1 MIIGHSSRPSLPT
14 REESP
19 ESVDVLSAGDTVTAP
34 CVLVIDDDPNIRSLY
49 ATLLGDE
56 GYRVETA
63 VNGQDGLNQ
72 LSCAPDLI
80 LLDLMMPVMD
90 GQHFLKRLRSLATH
104 RRTPVVVLSAMFTGP
119 TMEGAQAVM
128 QKPFDM
134 DALLGRVSGLL
145 ALAH

>member
-1 MIIGHSSRPSLPT
+1 
-14 REESP
+14 
-19 ESVDVLSAGDTVTAP
+19 VDVLSSRDTVTAP
-34 CVLVIDDDPNIRSLY
+34 CVLVIDDDPNIRSVY
-49 ATLLGDE
+49 ATLLLDE

-63 VNGQDGLNQ
+63 INGQDGLNQ

-90 GQHFLKRLRSLATH
+90 GHQFLERLRGLAKH
-104 RRTPVVVLSAMFTGP
+104 RHTPVVVLSAMYAGT
-119 TMEGAQAVM
+119 TMQGAQAVM

-145 ALAH
+145 APAN

>member
-1 MIIGHSSRPSLPT
+1 
-14 REESP
+14 
-19 ESVDVLSAGDTVTAP
+19 VDVLSSRDTVTAP

-49 ATLLGDE
+49 ATLLQDE

-63 VNGQDGLNQ
+63 VNGQDGLNH

-90 GQHFLKRLRSLATH
+90 GHQFLERLRGLAKH
-104 RRTPVVVLSAMFTGP
+104 RHTPVVVLSAIYAYAGT
-119 TMEGAQAVM
+119 TMQGAQAVM